1 MMKYLIVG
9 KICWMKYKIVDKIDK
24 INKNKCN
31 IFLMVYVKKDK
42 NSRIYLFLENIENHE
57 QYHDLTNAF
66 EEIYKS
72 KTRFNLLIE
81 TVNVRK
87 INMIYLYKFG
97 RFLNDLKKRERL
109 LDFTIIHVYD
119 NNIYNLLYTLF
130 TFIAKPIAKV
140 TVIQYEGSYDVTIND
155 YNSDYSIH
163 KNISRMK
170 EYYP

>member
-1 MMKYLIVG
+1 
-9 KICWMKYKIVDKIDK
+9 
-24 INKNKCN
+24 
-31 IFLMVYVKKDK
+31 MVYVKKDK
-42 NSRIYLFLENIENHE
+42 NSRLCLFLENIENNE

-81 TVNVRK
+81 TANVRK

-140 TVIQYEGSYDVTIND
+140 TVIQYEGSYDISIND
-155 YNSDYSIH
+155 YNTDYNIH

-170 EYYP
+170 DYYP

>member
-97 RFLNDLKKRERL
+97 RFLN
-109 LDFTIIHVYD
+109 
-119 NNIYNLLYTLF
+119 LLYTLF

-155 YNSDYSIH
+155 YNSDYNIH